1 MKLLS
6 TLLLVIL
13 ATHVRSEEDPDQI
26 ESFTFEAEVSRLL
39 DIIINSLYSNKD
51 IFLREAISNSNDALE
66 KLRFLSLEDPEL
78 MKDDAE
84 LRINLEVDKD
94 LGKLYLTD
102 TGIGMTLQDLK
113 NNLGTIARSGTTQF
127 LEAITSTGNMNLIGQ
142 FGVGFYSYFLVSNRV
157 KVITKHPSESI
168 QYIWES
174 EAGSTY
180 TIRKDTTGP
189 FLKRGTRVELELK
202 KDAKEFLNMN
212 KVQDLTKKYSQFIEH
227 PIYLY
232 KSKQVTKEVPIE
244 EEADLEASTDEK
256 EGEAKT
262 DDGLDIKEEGEDEKP
277 KTKKVTETVF
287 EWERLNEQKAI
298 WKRSPKSIEDS
309 EYKEFYKNVTKEYS
323 DPLSWVHFKAEGEI
337 DFTALLFIPKKTPQN
352 LFQAMSG
359 ESDNKPALKLYVR
372 KVLISDQFDELL
384 PKYLAF
390 VKGVVDSDDLPLNV
404 SRETL
409 QQYRSVKVI
418 KKKITKKV
426 LAKLIKFSQG
436 KVNDRKALEGLEGE
450 ELEKATADQEAASKA
465 AKEEYFSF
473 YTEFAKFLK
482 HGIIEDVKNRDKIA
496 QLLRYYSTDGKEM
509 TSLEEYISR
518 MPEEQKDIYFIGGD
532 NLKEMRSNPVVRSLR
547 KRGYEVLLMDEP
559 IDEYCVQHMSS
570 FKEKTFINITK
581 SDFKPPK
588 DDTED
593 AMLARLAK
601 YYAPLTD
608 WLKKTLSQF
617 VDKVELTLDSGD
629 QPMVVLA
636 GASGY
641 TANMQRIALNQPMA
655 NRKQTEDMLK
665 KMKNVAKV
673 DPYNPIIKELL
684 ERVRSSSEGSEAVEP
699 ELQQTAHMMYQVSAL
714 HAGFR
719 LIKPESFVNN
729 FNGLVKDNLGLKRST
744 GKVDLEEE
752 LADYEKI
759 LEARVAAEEERKKR
773 ETAQEAALKAA
784 EEAKRKV
791 EEAQAQ
797 EQAEPETEVQI
808 EDVEPEVEVVPAT
821 DL

>member
-1 MKLLS
+1 MKILKTFLL
-6 TLLLVIL
+6 TLFALTVF
-13 ATHVRSEEDPDQI
+13 AQEENEQV

-66 KLRFLSLEDPEL
+66 KLRFLSLEDPDL

-94 LGKLYLTD
+94 AGNLVLTD

-127 LEAITSTGNMNLIGQ
+127 LEAITQTGNMNLIGQ
-142 FGVGFYSYFLVSNRV
+142 FGVGFYSYFLVANKVR
-157 KVITKHPSESI
+157 VITKHPSEDA

-180 TIRKDTTGP
+180 TIKKDNSGP
-189 FLKRGTRVELELK
+189 FLKRGTRIELELK

-212 KVQDLTKKYSQFIEH
+212 KIQDLTKKYSQFIEH

-244 EEADLEASTDEK
+244 KDEVPKEETEETKEESTEEEK
-256 EGEAKT
+256 KQ
-262 DDGLDIKEEGEDEKP
+262 DDLDIKEEGEEEKP

-298 WKRSPKSIEDS
+298 WKRSPEAIEES

-337 DFTALLFIPKKTPQN
+337 DFTALLFIPKKTPTN
-352 LFQAMSG
+352 LFKSMAG
-359 ESDNKPALKLYVR
+359 ESDDKPALKLYVR

-418 KKKITKKV
+418 KKKITKKI
-426 LAKLIKFSQG
+426 LAKLIKFSKG
-436 KVNDRKALEGLEGE
+436 KVSDPKALTGLEGE
-450 ELEKATADQEAASKA
+450 ELEKAKKEQEEAAKNA
-465 AKEEYFSF
+465 RKEYFDF
-473 YTEFAKFLK
+473 YAEFAKFLK

-496 QLLRYYSTDGKEM
+496 KLLRYNTTEGADL

-532 NLKEMRSNPVVRSLR
+532 NLQEMKSKPVVKALK

-570 FKEKTFINITK
+570 FDGKNLVNITK

-588 DDTED
+588 DENEEKTLE
-593 AMLARLAK
+593 RLVK
-601 YYAPLTD
+601 FYTPLTD

-617 VDKVELTLDSGD
+617 VEKVELTLDTGG

-641 TANMQRIALNQPMA
+641 TANMQKIALNQPMA
-655 NRKQTEDMLK
+655 NRKQTEEMLK
-665 KMKNVAKV
+665 RMKNVAKV
-673 DPYNPIIKELL
+673 NPYHPIVKELL
-684 ERVRSSSEGSEAVEP
+684 DRIRTRQDGSEPVEP
-699 ELQQTAHMMYQVSAL
+699 ELQQTAHMLYQVAAL

-719 LIKPESFVNN
+719 LIKPESFVSN
-729 FNGLVKDNLGLKRST
+729 FNGLVKDNLGLSRSS
-744 GKVDLEEE
+744 GDVDLEEE
-752 LADYEKI
+752 LADYEK
-759 LEARVAAEEERKKR
+759 LEEARKAAEEERKKR
-773 ETAQEAALKAA
+773 EAAEEAALKAA
-784 EEAKRKV
+784 EEAKKQM
-791 EEAQAQ
+791 EA
-797 EQAEPETEVQI
+797 ETEAEAEVQV
-808 EDVEPEVEVVPAT
+808 EDVEPQVEDIPAA